1 MGIEGGGIDWS
12 IHRDSLP
19 DSIHFFSLQNWTHFV
34 VIVCKLYHLVIQL
47 RMTRKRILKIKT
59 FNKSLAKLELSDKD
73 LLIAANQIE
82 AGLYEANLGGNLYKK
97 RIAIRNR
104 GKSHGVRTIF
114 ATKLSKNIFFLFSF
128 RKNEKVNIDN
138 TELLNL
144 LKISEFLL
152 NLSNDEIRS
161 LLEKNYLFEVNDD

>member
-1 MGIEGGGIDWS
+1 
-12 IHRDSLP
+12 
-19 DSIHFFSLQNWTHFV
+19 
-34 VIVCKLYHLVIQL
+34 
-47 RMTRKRILKIKT
+47 MTRKRILKSKT

-97 RIAIRNR
+97 RIATRNR

-114 ATKLSKNIFFLFSF
+114 ATKLSKNIFFLFGF